1 MIKKPTSFVA
11 GRKVKLQN
19 GQTYQPGDAVP
30 NAVAKATKHLSA
42 LIARG
47 ILRPN
52 ARMNRTKGKTTT
64 PQASYVNPKMRK
76 SL

>member
-11 GRKVKLQN
+11 GRKVKLQD

-30 NAVAKATKHLSA
+30 SAVAKATKHLSA

-52 ARMNRTKGKTTT
+52 ARMNRTKGKATT
-64 PQASYVNPKMRK
+64 PQSAYINPSMRK
-76 SL
+76 GL

>member
-19 GQTYQPGDAVP
+19 GTTYQPGDAVP

-47 ILRPN
+47 IIRPN
-52 ARMNRTKGKTTT
+52 ARLNRSKGKIAT
-64 PQASYVNPKMRK
+64 PQATYINPSMRK
-76 SL
+76 GL

>member
-1 MIKKPTSFVA
+1 MIRKPTSFVA

-19 GQTYQPGDAVP
+19 GTTYQPGDAVP
-30 NAVAKATKHLSA
+30 NAVVKGTRHLSA

-52 ARMNRTKGKTTT
+52 ARLNRTKGKITT
-64 PQASYVNPKMRK
+64 PQATYINPSMRK
-76 SL
+76 TL

>member
-1 MIKKPTSFVA
+1 MIRKPASFVA

-19 GQTYQPGDAVP
+19 GTTYQPGDAVP
-30 NAVAKATKHLSA
+30 NAVAKATRHLSA
-42 LIARG
+42 LVARG

-52 ARMNRTKGKTTT
+52 ARMNRTKGKVST
-64 PQASYVNPKMRK
+64 PQASYINPKMRK

>member
-1 MIKKPTSFVA
+1 MIRKPASFVA

-19 GQTYQPGDAVP
+19 GTTYQPGDAVP

-42 LIARG
+42 LISRG

-52 ARMNRTKGKTTT
+52 ARLNSTKGRIENSQ
-64 PQASYVNPKMRK
+64 PSYLNPKMRR